1 MSIYFDE
8 YKSLP
13 NAKKRELGNNYV
25 LINLF
30 LEKFNYDVRFEN
42 EELTDTTRKN
52 DLPPMPPLEN
62 DEEVKEKKEFK
73 ILTLRKLLT
82 RLAVLLT
89 QVKAGNNSYKLKN
102 EIRQILCL
110 LYQHN
115 KIMENFTTD

>member
-13 NAKKRELGNNYV
+13 NAKKRELGNNYD

-30 LEKFNYDVRFEN
+30 LEKFNYDVRFKN
-42 EELTDTTRKN
+42 EESTDTTRKN

-89 QVKAGNNSYKLKN
+89 QVKAGNN
-102 EIRQILCL
+102 
-110 LYQHN
+110 
-115 KIMENFTTD
+115 